1 MEDPIAELRRA
12 AAAVPPAPP
21 AMAAYLDDVRRR
33 AYAIG
38 DDAVAA
44 LREQFTDDEI
54 FEQTVAVAVDEGL
67 RRLEI
72 ALRAIDG

>member
-1 MEDPIAELRRA
+1 MRDPIAELRAA

-21 AMAAYLDDVRRR
+21 AMSAYLDDVRRR

-44 LREQFTDDEI
+44 LRGQFTDDEI
-54 FEQTVAVAVDEGL
+54 FEQTVAAAVDEGL
-67 RRLEI
+67 QRLEI
-72 ALRAIDG
+72 ALRTIGG